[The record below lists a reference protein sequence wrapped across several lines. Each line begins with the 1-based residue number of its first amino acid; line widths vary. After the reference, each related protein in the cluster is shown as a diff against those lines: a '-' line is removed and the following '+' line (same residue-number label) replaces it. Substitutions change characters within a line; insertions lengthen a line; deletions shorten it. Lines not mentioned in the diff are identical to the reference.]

1 MISSMALTT
10 LLLVCNMAFAPDSNE
25 SSAAAPAVDTQPAAA
40 SVSSAAP
47 DGAPQTEAGQSWRY
61 KRHEG
66 LWWYWLPSE
75 KWVIWNGGA
84 WVPYSP
90 KLFAELRSTPRR
102 QATYYRGSSAGYPE
116 AGKWGP
122 MRYNSYG
129 QREYPYSRRNSGIR
143 QLGPVPAM
151 GGVRAMP
158 GWGGER

>member
-1 MISSMALTT
+1 MISSMALATF
-10 LLLVCNMAFAPDSNE
+10 LLLCNVAFAADPSQTL
-25 SSAAAPAVDTQPAAA
+25 APPNVGHETAAA
-40 SVSSAAP
+40 SVSVKAP
-47 DGAPQTEAGQSWRY
+47 DGAPQIGAGQTWRF

-75 KWVIWNGGA
+75 KWVIWNGDA

-90 KLFAELRSTPRR
+90 EVFAELRPATRR

-122 MRYNSYG
+122 VRYNSYG